1 MGYFRDF
8 HSISGFHL
16 YAYEV
21 SSMSKFL
28 KQSKQGVYPLVQWNQ
43 PTTTDEIG
51 YSYEKGWDSMVDWL
65 EGLLAFI
72 GAGLMILFAALLN
85 ALPLIL
91 GALVIYWLL
100 FQIDDQWVY

>member
-1 MGYFRDF
+1 
-8 HSISGFHL
+8 
-16 YAYEV
+16 
-21 SSMSKFL
+21 
-28 KQSKQGVYPLVQWNQ
+28 
-43 PTTTDEIG
+43 
-51 YSYEKGWDSMVDWL
+51 MVDWL

-100 FQIDDQWVY
+100 F